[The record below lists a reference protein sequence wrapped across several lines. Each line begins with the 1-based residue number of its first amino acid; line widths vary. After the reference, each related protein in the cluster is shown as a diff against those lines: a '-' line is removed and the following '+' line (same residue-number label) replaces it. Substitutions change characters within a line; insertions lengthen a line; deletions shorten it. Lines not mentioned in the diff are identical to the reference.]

1 MERLFVLA
9 GKARSGKDTTADYME
24 KYYKNKKIIR
34 LMYGSGVKIYAT
46 LLSDWDGREE
56 SKPRELL
63 QKIAV
68 ESREV
73 NPNYT
78 IKRMFEDINI
88 LKDYCD
94 VIIITD
100 ARMPEEVL
108 MPKQKFKEAVTIKI
122 ERPNF
127 ESPLSASQQKSLTEI
142 ALDNF
147 NDYDYI
153 VSNDGTLEDLDK
165 RIINLLESEGL

>member
-1 MERLFVLA
+1 MERLYVLA
-9 GKARSGKDTTADYME
+9 GKARSGKDTTADFME

-34 LMYGSGVKIYAT
+34 LMYGAGVKIYAS
-46 LLSDWDGREE
+46 LLSDWDGSEE
-56 SKPRELL
+56 DKPRELL

-73 NPNYT
+73 NPDYT
-78 IKRMFEDINI
+78 IKRMEEDINI

-94 VIIITD
+94 IIIITD

-108 MPKQKFKEAVTIKI
+108 MPKEKFKEAITIKL

-127 ESPLSASQQKSLTEI
+127 DSPLSLSQQKSLTEV

-147 NDYDYI
+147 DNYDYV
-153 VSNDGTLEDLDK
+153 VSNDGTLEDLDRK
-165 RIINLLESEGL
+165 IINLIESEGL

>member
-24 KYYKNKKIIR
+24 KHYKNKKIIR
-34 LMYGSGVKIYAT
+34 LMYGAWVKEYARM
-46 LLSDWDGREE
+46 LSSWNGSEE
-56 SKPRELL
+56 DKPRELL
-63 QKIAV
+63 QKIAI

-78 IKRMFEDINI
+78 IKRMEEDINI
-88 LKDYCD
+88 LKDYAD
-94 VIIITD
+94 ILIITD

-108 MPKQKFKEAVTIKI
+108 MPKEKFNETVTIKL

-127 ESPLSASQQKSLTEI
+127 GSPLSASQQKSLTEV

-147 NDYDYI
+147 DSYDYVLI
-153 VSNDGTLEDLDK
+153 NDGSLDDLERK
-165 RIINLLESEGL
+165 IINLIESEGL